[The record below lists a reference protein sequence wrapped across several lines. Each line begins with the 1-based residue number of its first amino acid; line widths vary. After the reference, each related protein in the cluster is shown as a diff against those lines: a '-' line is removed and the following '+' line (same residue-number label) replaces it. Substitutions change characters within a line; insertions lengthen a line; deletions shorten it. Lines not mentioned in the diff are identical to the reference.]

1 MTHLPTGDRP
11 IAGVAPAG
19 GEPGSGG
26 AQGRCT
32 PALAFP
38 VLTPLYDGVVAL
50 LGFGTGFRA
59 GVAREAA
66 LAPGERVL
74 DLGCG
79 TGTLLAQLAAAQP
92 QAQLT
97 GVDPD
102 PAVLK
107 RAARRLAGT
116 PRPVRLLRA
125 GAQALPLP
133 EDSIDVVVSTLV
145 FHHLPDAVKDAAV
158 GEVRRVLTSR
168 GRFLLVDFGPPQDG
182 LTGALVRLGSLFD
195 GRANM
200 RAQLAGE
207 LPALLARHGF
217 TVRTARPPGRA
228 VHHLLAV
235 RSA

>member
-1 MTHLPTGDRP
+1 MTHPPTAHAAVPD
-11 IAGVAPAG
+11 VAPAG
-19 GEPGSGG
+19 GEPGRGG
-26 AQGRCT
+26 APGRCT
-32 PALAFP
+32 PALGFA
-38 VLTPLYDGVVAL
+38 VLTPLYDVVVAL
-50 LGFGTGFRA
+50 LGFGTKFQA
-59 GVAREAA
+59 NVAREAA
-66 LAPGERVL
+66 LEPGERVL

-79 TGTLLAQLAAAQP
+79 TGTLLAQLVAAQP

-102 PAVLK
+102 PAVLA
-107 RAARRLAGT
+107 RAARRLAGA
-116 PRPVRLLRA
+116 PVPVTLLRA

-133 EDSIDVVVSTLV
+133 EDSVDVVVSTLV
-145 FHHLPDAVKDAAV
+145 FHHLPDPVKDAAV
-158 GEVRRVLTSR
+158 AEVRRVLTQG
-168 GRFLLVDFGPPQDG
+168 GRFLLVDFGPARDA

-217 TVRTARPPGRA
+217 TVSAARPPGRA

-235 RSA
+235 PPA